1 MAYLLLKSIGGEYIM
16 NLYQQKWLTILQSA
30 NLPGWDIKPLDEGIY
45 VEMPHVTD
53 LKLIRDILPE
63 TLAALSLDIDVPKS
77 RLKFHFHNGYENF
90 EYILNP
96 NEKDLS

>member
-1 MAYLLLKSIGGEYIM
+1 M
-16 NLYQQKWLTILQSA
+16 NIYQQKWLNILQNA
-30 NLPGWDIKPLDEGIY
+30 NLPGWQIKALNGDIY
-45 VEMPHVTD
+45 VEMPNVTD

-63 TLAALSLDIDVPKS
+63 TLAALSLDIEVPKS

-96 NEKDLS
+96 NDDDLNKE

>member
-1 MAYLLLKSIGGEYIM
+1 MSA
-16 NLYQQKWLTILQSA
+16 YQQKWLYILQNA
-30 NLPGWDIKPLDEGIY
+30 NLPGWDIKPLDDGIY

-63 TLAALSLDIDVPKS
+63 TLAALSLDIEVPKS
-77 RLKFHFHNGYENF
+77 RLKFHFHNGYEDF

-96 NEKDLS
+96 NDRDLS

>member
-1 MAYLLLKSIGGEYIM
+1 LLKSSRGERIM
-16 NLYQQKWLTILQSA
+16 NLYQQKWLNILQNA
-30 NLPGWDIKPLDEGIY
+30 NLPGWDIKPLDDGIY

-90 EYILNP
+90 EYVLNP
-96 NEKDLS
+96 NDRDLNEA

>member
-1 MAYLLLKSIGGEYIM
+1 M
-16 NLYQQKWLTILQSA
+16 NIYQQKWLDILRSA
-30 NLPGWDIKPLDEGIY
+30 NLPGWEIKAMDNDIY

-63 TLAALSLDIDVPKS
+63 TLAALSLDIDTPKS

-96 NEKDLS
+96 NDGDLNKE